1 MNHCQKWGEKGKT
14 RAWFMMGQK
23 YFLRDIGVLRKYL
36 LRLAVTRSTDLLSYT
51 LFNMP
56 YIIQNLFIVCEEE
69 MSSLCDNFS
78 HSCNI

>member
-1 MNHCQKWGEKGKT
+1 MVYDGPKI
-14 RAWFMMGQK
+14 
-23 YFLRDIGVLRKYL
+23 FLSDIGVLTKYP
-36 LRLAVTRSTDLLSYT
+36 LRLAVTRSTDLLSHT

-56 YIIQNLFIVCEEE
+56 YIIRNLFIIREKE

>member
-1 MNHCQKWGEKGKT
+1 MI
-14 RAWFMMGQK
+14 MIGQK
-23 YFLRDIGVLRKYL
+23 YFLSDIGVLTKYP
-36 LRLAVTRSTDLLSYT
+36 LRLAVTRSTDLLSHT

-56 YIIQNLFIVCEEE
+56 YIIQNLFIIREKE